1 MKRTQVHQILSET
14 FDVKNKIH
22 KNDLESL
29 HLCTREW
36 LVCKSHRIRW
46 PEVMVK
52 NGGIH
57 FEGVKFDIK
66 LKLIPSI
73 SFWQPELN
81 PDFFFSWRL

>member
-1 MKRTQVHQILSET
+1 MTWKVCICAH
-14 FDVKNKIH
+14 V
-22 KNDLESL
+22 NDSF
-29 HLCTREW
+29 
-36 LVCKSHRIRW
+36 CKSHRIRW

-57 FEGVKFDIK
+57 FDGVKFDIK